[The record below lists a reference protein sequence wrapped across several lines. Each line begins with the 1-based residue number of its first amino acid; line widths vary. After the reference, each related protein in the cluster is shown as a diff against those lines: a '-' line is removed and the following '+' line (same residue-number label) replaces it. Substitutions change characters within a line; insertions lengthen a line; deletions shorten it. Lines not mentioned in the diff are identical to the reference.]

1 MIAKKTFQKLLEIKY
16 QKSPLL
22 DLTFDD
28 GNQEKFVDLRPLN
41 SNFIEVL
48 ICYFLVIYA

>member
-1 MIAKKTFQKLLEIKY
+1 MIAKKTCQKLLEIKY

-28 GNQEKFVDLRPLN
+28 GNQEKFVDLRPL
-41 SNFIEVL
+41 IPIVL
-48 ICYFLVIYA
+48 SY